1 MFAKLLTSPILL
13 AAILLFGNY
22 SFTSAQ
28 SINFSATPLT
38 FELGSTNEV
47 PILYD
52 LPGGGIVQIQLF
64 DESWN
69 IVDNDWVAVDAGTSS
84 STLTIVVPSD
94 ATAGDGYF
102 FQGILYNS
110 NWGTI
115 LQDYSGDV
123 TLGPPPSSQFEMAD
137 LPLGFANGKTHSVA
151 ADYVAQSGG
160 TVNLSLFDASGNEV
174 DGDSVAVNMGAGNH
188 TFSIVVPLSE
198 TGNDYYWQASVFAND
213 GSEAFNE
220 VSAAVTITSSTA
232 PEIDGDDPLPR
243 GTWLVDWNDEF
254 AGDQFEVPSKW
265 YPLIGYN
272 PESYAVNEE
281 KGLRWSDGLDAAT
294 ARMYSVKDQH
304 WLDGEGNLLLH
315 VASDKTQQTV
325 HGDKVET
332 AYLLSGYP
340 EAWDDSDPATNV
352 RWAGK
357 FVSPNET
364 PLYISCRVKS
374 NEVVG
379 HSTWFA
385 FWLFSKTRAYN
396 SNPVDGT
403 EVDII
408 EIAKGP
414 NWLNESFNVA
424 NHWNLSGGSESKQ
437 FNGLSD
443 PPAQFFVD
451 VQDDQ
456 FHTYGLEWTTEKM
469 TCYVD
474 GVPCYTFTE
483 NVPSDPVDMM
493 MLLTMEFQ
501 IDAWAVNQGD
511 GRLSGPFVSDDPES
525 RVMSR
530 AVVDFVRV
538 YKKALVSTILGD
550 CNLDGDVNFFDIAPF
565 IVLLSSGD
573 FLEEADCNQDGV
585 VNFSD
590 IAPLIAILIGN

>member
-1 MFAKLLTSPILL
+1 MFAKSLTSLILFV
-13 AAILLFGNY
+13 AMLLFGHC
-22 SFTSAQ
+22 SFTKAQ
-28 SINFSATPLT
+28 SIDFSTTPLA
-38 FELGSTNEV
+38 FELGSTNQV
-47 PILYD
+47 PMLFD

-64 DESWN
+64 DENWN
-69 IVDNDWVAVDAGTSS
+69 LIDNDWTSVNAGTNSA
-84 STLTIVVPSD
+84 TFTIVVPAD
-94 ATAGDGYF
+94 ATVDDGYF
-102 FQGILYNS
+102 WQGILYDS
-110 NWGTI
+110 NWGVI
-115 LQDYSGDV
+115 LQDYSDDI
-123 TLGPPPSSQFEMAD
+123 TIGPPPASQFEMAG
-137 LPLGFANGKTHSVA
+137 LPLSLANGLTHSIT
-151 ADYVAQSGG
+151 ADYVSQSGG

-174 DGDSVAVNMGAGNH
+174 DSDTVAVNTGAGNYS
-188 TFSIVVPLSE
+188 FSIGVPVSE
-198 TGNDYYWQASVFAND
+198 TGDDYYWQGRVLAND
-213 GSEAFNE
+213 GSEEFSE
-220 VSAAVTITSSTA
+220 VSAAVSITSSAA
-232 PEIDGDDPLPR
+232 PEPDGDDPLPP
-243 GTWLVDWNDEF
+243 GTWLVDWTDEF
-254 AGDQFEVPSKW
+254 TGDEFEVPSKW

-281 KGLRWSDGLDAAT
+281 KGLRWSDGLDPAT

-315 VASDKTQQTV
+315 AASDKTQQTV

-332 AYLLSGYP
+332 AYLLTGYP
-340 EAWDDSDPATNV
+340 EAWDNSDPATNV

-385 FWLFSKTRAYN
+385 FWLFSTTRAYN

-437 FNGLSD
+437 FNALSD
-443 PPAQFFVD
+443 PPAQYFVD

-474 GVPCYTFTE
+474 GEPCYTFTE
-483 NVPSDPVDMM
+483 NIPSDPVDMM

-511 GRLSGPFVSDDPES
+511 GRVSGPFVSDGSES

-538 YKKALVSTILGD
+538 YKKAVVSTVLGD
-550 CNLDGDVNFFDIAPF
+550 CNLDGVVTFLDISPF
-565 IVLLSSGD
+565 IALLSSGEY
-573 FLEEADCNQDGV
+573 LEEADCNQDGL

-590 IAPLIAILIGN
+590 IAPLIVILTGS